1 MPNISNRGILMPE
14 SPIRRLA
21 PYAEAAKK
29 KGRTVYHLNIGQP
42 DIETPEIALNKVK
55 NNDFKVIAYGHSA
68 GNETYRRKLAE
79 YYQRF
84 NINVDFDDIL
94 ITAGG
99 SEAISFAFLSC
110 LNPGD
115 EVILPEPFYANYIG
129 FAVSAGVEIKPITSK
144 IEDGFALPPI
154 SEFEKLVTPK
164 TKAILIN
171 NPNNPTGYLY
181 SSDELYALRDIVK
194 KHNLYLFADEVY
206 KEFCYDGMEY
216 ISAMH
221 LEGIENNV
229 VMIDSIS
236 KRYSACGMRIGALI
250 SKNKEIIGTALK
262 FGQARLCPPAYG
274 QMAGEAAIDTP
285 DSYFTD
291 VLDEYVK
298 RRNLV
303 VESLNK
309 IDGVVCP
316 NPRGAFYAAARFPIA
331 DANHFCQW
339 LLEEFEYENQT
350 VMLSPMSGFYSTKG
364 LGTDE
369 VRIGYVLNVDDLSK
383 ALKCIYE
390 ALKVYPGRKT
400 I

>member
-1 MPNISNRGILMPE
+1 MPNISNRGIEMPE

-42 DIETPEIALNKVK
+42 DIVTPEIALNKVK
-55 NNDFKVIAYGHSA
+55 NNDLKVLAYGHSA
-68 GNETYRRKLAE
+68 GNESYRRKLAG
-79 YYQRF
+79 YYKKY
-84 NINVDFDDIL
+84 NINVEYSDIL
-94 ITAGG
+94 ITTGG
-99 SEAISFAFLSC
+99 SEAICFGFLSC

-115 EVILPEPFYANYIG
+115 EVILPEPFYDNYIG
-129 FAVSAGVEIKPITSK
+129 FAVSSGVIINPITSK
-144 IEDGFALPPI
+144 IDNGFALPPI

-181 SSDELYALRDIVK
+181 SRDELNALRDIVK
-194 KHNLYLFADEVY
+194 KHDLYLFADEVY

-221 LEGIENNV
+221 LEGIEDNV
-229 VMIDSIS
+229 VMMDSIS

-250 SKNKEIIGTALK
+250 SKNKEIIKAALK

-285 DSYFTD
+285 DSYFEE
-291 VLDEYVK
+291 VLNEYVK

-303 VESLNK
+303 VETLNK
-309 IDGVVCP
+309 IDGVTCP
-316 NPRGAFYAAARFPIA
+316 MPHGAFYAAARFPIT
-331 DANHFCQW
+331 DSNHFCQW

-369 VRIGYVLNVDDLSK
+369 IRIGYVLNVDDLSN
-383 ALKCIYE
+383 ALKCIEE
-390 ALKVYPGRKT
+390 ALKVYPGRKSK
-400 I
+400 

>member
-1 MPNISNRGILMPE
+1 MPE
-14 SPIRRLA
+14 SPIRKLA

-42 DIETPEIALNKVK
+42 DIETPEIALRKVK
-55 NNDFKVIAYGHSA
+55 DNNIKVIAYGHSA

-79 YYQRF
+79 YYKRF
-84 NINVDFDDIL
+84 NIDVNFSDIL
-94 ITAGG
+94 ITTGG
-99 SEAISFAFLSC
+99 SEAIGFAFLSC

-115 EVILPEPFYANYIG
+115 EVILSEPFYANYIG

-181 SSDELYALRDIVK
+181 SREELNALRDIVK

-250 SKNKEIIGTALK
+250 SKNKEIVGTALK

-285 DSYFTD
+285 DSYFAD

-303 VESLNK
+303 VESLNN

>member
-1 MPNISNRGILMPE
+1 
-14 SPIRRLA
+14 
-21 PYAEAAKK
+21 
-29 KGRTVYHLNIGQP
+29 
-42 DIETPEIALNKVK
+42 
-55 NNDFKVIAYGHSA
+55 
-68 GNETYRRKLAE
+68 
-79 YYQRF
+79 
-84 NINVDFDDIL
+84 
-94 ITAGG
+94 
-99 SEAISFAFLSC
+99 
-110 LNPGD
+110 
-115 EVILPEPFYANYIG
+115 
-129 FAVSAGVEIKPITSK
+129 
-144 IEDGFALPPI
+144 
-154 SEFEKLVTPK
+154 
-164 TKAILIN
+164 
-171 NPNNPTGYLY
+171 
-181 SSDELYALRDIVK
+181 
-194 KHNLYLFADEVY
+194 
-206 KEFCYDGMEY
+206 MEY